1 MPPTTHALA
10 QRIDQFR
17 QLGRMQAG
25 SLITSVF
32 GDAVLPRGG
41 RLWLGSLIAL
51 LEPLGL
57 NERLVRTAVYRLV
70 KEGWLATEAHGRR
83 TDYMLTPDGQSRF
96 LEASRQIYAAETP
109 PWDGQW
115 RLLLVVAPLDNRS
128 REALRRALFWQGF
141 GEWGTGAFV
150 HPSADLASVFKA
162 LRNDGMAPLLPALLP
177 LLASQPPL
185 LPSGQPTDLVRNA
198 WNLDELAQGY
208 AVFVDTYRPVLQALE
223 ATPAGALDPAQ
234 AFQLRTLLIH
244 DFRRLLLRDPELPD
258 ELLAKRWPG
267 QQARALSKAMYG
279 HLLAPSEAYL
289 DGMVHLAS
297 RERPP
302 VLPGVQAR
310 FGGNSAAA

>member
-1 MPPTTHALA
+1 MPHTLRALE
-10 QRIDQFR
+10 QRIEQFR

-25 SLITSVF
+25 SLIISVF

-51 LEPLGL
+51 LAPLGL

-70 KEGWLATEAHGRR
+70 KDGWLATEAHGRR

-115 RLLLVVAPLDNRS
+115 RLLLVVAALDNKQRD
-128 REALRRALFWQGF
+128 ALRRALFWQGF
-141 GEWGTGAFV
+141 GEWSGGAFV
-150 HPSADLASVFKA
+150 HPSADLSSVLKA
-162 LRNDGMAPLLPALLP
+162 LRNDGMASLLPALLP
-177 LLASQPPL
+177 LLAHQPPL
-185 LPSGQPTDLVRNA
+185 QPSGQPTDLVRHA

-208 AVFVDTYRPVLQALE
+208 AVFVDTYRPILQALE
-223 ATPAGALDPAQ
+223 ACPAGALDPAQ
-234 AFQLRTLLIH
+234 AFELRTLLIH

-267 QQARALSKAMYG
+267 QQARALSKALYR
-279 HLLAPSEAYL
+279 HLLTPSEAHL
-289 DGMVHLAS
+289 DAMVQLAS
-297 RERPP
+297 REKPASG
-302 VLPGVQAR
+302 PGVSGR
-310 FGGNSAAA
+310 FGGTSTPG